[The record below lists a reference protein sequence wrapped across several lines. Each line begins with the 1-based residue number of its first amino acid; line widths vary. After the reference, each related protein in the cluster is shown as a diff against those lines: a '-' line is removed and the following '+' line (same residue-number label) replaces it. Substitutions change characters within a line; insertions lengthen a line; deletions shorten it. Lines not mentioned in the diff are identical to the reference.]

1 MKRCGSTTVR
11 SCRRPSSTTCT
22 RTWSVCQRWY
32 IVHSLEPDRNLI
44 PSATACNSKP
54 RCCRCRYRFV
64 EVHFAMNVNVPCITA
79 ASRSL
84 VQLCP
89 ATQSNDS
96 DRPCI
101 TEPCRAARAA
111 VADDRASGAAAAQ
124 RRRGG
129 GRGAADVGH
138 AADAVP
144 QPPQPPPRGA
154 QLPRQLLLQLN
165 SFCVLLG
172 GCEAYGRFGTGGVAQ
187 VNSSLEMQCLGDCS
201 V

>member
-1 MKRCGSTTVR
+1 MKRRGSTTVR
-11 SCRRPSSTTCT
+11 SCRPPSSTTCT

-32 IVHSLEPDRNLI
+32 IVHRLEPDRDLI

-54 RCCRCRYRFV
+54 RYCRCRFRFV
-64 EVHFAMNVNVPCITA
+64 EVNFALNVNVPCITA

-84 VQLCP
+84 VHFCP
-89 ATQSNDS
+89 AIQSSDS
-96 DRPCI
+96 DCPCV

-111 VADDRASGAAAAQ
+111 VVDDRASGAAAAQ

-129 GRGAADVGH
+129 GRGAADAGH

-154 QLPRQLLLQLN
+154 QLPRQLLLQPNFL
-165 SFCVLLG
+165 CVLLG
-172 GCEAYGRFGTGGVAQ
+172 GCDAYWCCDTGGAAQ
-187 VNSSLEMQCLGDCS
+187 VNSSLEMQCLGDCG